1 MMPRVPPA
9 ALVETAE
16 PEPSAAVST
25 RIAAARS
32 VQAVRGPDLNARLA
46 GRQLFAA
53 AGLGPFE
60 RFRLAEL
67 ADHELLSARGT
78 ERLLRVARTIADLEG
93 ARAVGVHHLEEAA
106 RYRTPARRLDEL
118 AS

>member
-9 ALVETAE
+9 ALVEIRE
-16 PEPSAAVST
+16 PEPSAPVAA
-25 RIAAARS
+25 RIAAARAR
-32 VQAVRGPDLNARLA
+32 QHQRGPDLNSRLS
-46 GRQLFAA
+46 GRRLFAA
-53 AGLGPFE
+53 ADLTPME

-67 ADHELLSARGT
+67 AEHEFLSARGT
-78 ERLLRVARTIADLEG
+78 ERLLRVARTIADLD
-93 ARAVGVHHLEEAA
+93 ADSCVGVRHLDEAA